1 MTALQMTPPPLRLC
15 ASLREKYYHSVQGTA
30 VRVFISYSHDSAEHK
45 DRVWDLCERLRHDG
59 IDCRIDQHEF
69 TLGPS
74 VAAMESLQ

>member
-1 MTALQMTPPPLRLC
+1 M
-15 ASLREKYYHSVQGTA
+15 
-30 VRVFISYSHDSAEHK
+30 RVFISYSHDSAEHK